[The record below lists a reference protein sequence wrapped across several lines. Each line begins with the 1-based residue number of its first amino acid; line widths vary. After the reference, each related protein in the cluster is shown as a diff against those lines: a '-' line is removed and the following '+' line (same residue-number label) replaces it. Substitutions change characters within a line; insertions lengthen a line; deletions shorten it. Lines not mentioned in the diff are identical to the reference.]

1 MFVAAPGCCGRVRL
15 RTAVTE
21 YVCAIRFASN
31 WSQTG
36 HRFPV
41 TSRER
46 KGTSGTA
53 GTSLQVQERTAARDG
68 KGREG
73 TKALRLL
80 PARLWVR
87 VPPPEPVQLLRDSE
101 SGTQSDSGGGFGSH
115 LGVSGRTS
123 EAVKAALQ

>member
-87 VPPPEPVQLLRDSE
+87 VPPPEPVLNLNPTTPLSL
-101 SGTQSDSGGGFGSH
+101 S
-115 LGVSGRTS
+115 
-123 EAVKAALQ
+123 